1 MVRQVYARN
10 TQPSPSVDTIRP
22 YKPRIP
28 QAQHIDLSSQSFLG
42 GYRTRLSS
50 ALNWRYQPVG
60 SRLSMQVN
68 TGKSGK
74 DQTCLLAY
82 FDRKI
87 QTLATR
93 ASHLH
98 LPELAEP
105 SGTKTCRWRSVPYAR
120 QLHAILF
127 RAAVIPEKLSATL
140 FFSGACHRNITFDG
154 WRCFRKGIARIEF
167 LGDNEG

>member
-1 MVRQVYARN
+1 MVRKVYARN
-10 TQPSPSVDTIRP
+10 TQPSPSVDKIRP
-22 YKPRIP
+22 YKPRIL

-120 QLHAILF
+120 QLHAIPF
-127 RAAVIPEKLSATL
+127 RAAVILARRLSATL
-140 FFSGACHRNITFDG
+140 SFGVYYKVVTY
-154 WRCFRKGIARIEF
+154 
-167 LGDNEG
+167 L